1 MRDREQTILIL
12 YSWWGQKTT
21 VGEMR
26 IDFER
31 EEGRFGREGRQ
42 KPAGADLRQVL
53 VHWGSEG
60 DSGYITPTCQILRV
74 EDV

>member
-12 YSWWGQKTT
+12 YSWWGQKTS

-31 EEGRFGREGRQ
+31 SWREKRAGLAGRGDKSQ
-42 KPAGADLRQVL
+42 LVL
-53 VHWGSEG
+53 
-60 DSGYITPTCQILRV
+60 I
-74 EDV
+74 

>member
-31 EEGRFGREGRQ
+31 SWREEKRAGLAGRGD
-42 KPAGADLRQVL
+42 KPQL
-53 VHWGSEG
+53 VM
-60 DSGYITPTCQILRV
+60 I
-74 EDV
+74 